1 MEINFVLG
9 MLILLIIYIVLT
21 SYFMKIASFIGEQ
34 LKIGTFFISLLN
46 KQRKYK

>member
-9 MLILLIIYIVLT
+9 MLILLTIYIVLT
-21 SYFMKIASFIGEQ
+21 SYFMKIANFIGEH